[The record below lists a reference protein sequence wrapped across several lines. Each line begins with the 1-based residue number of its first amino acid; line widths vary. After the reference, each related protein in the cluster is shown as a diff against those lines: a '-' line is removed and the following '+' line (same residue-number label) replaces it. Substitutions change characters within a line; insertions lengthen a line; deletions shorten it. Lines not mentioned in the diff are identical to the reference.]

1 MKSAEKKVGFSIIA
15 IITHQILWIE
25 IRLMK
30 KQIHSE
36 SFMILLS
43 MVYVLLFT
51 NITQQ
56 SKGKATLVEKASND
70 KILCLH
76 TIFKILT
83 KDVSLINN

>member
-56 SKGKATLVEKASND
+56 SKGKA
-70 KILCLH
+70 
-76 TIFKILT
+76 IFLNEWRKPLMT
-83 KDVSLINN
+83 KSSVYIQYSKY